1 MLFSLFLFLCVCVIK
16 FINVFIFISIE
27 VIMSLDY
34 YTGLNLKEFLTLNSH
49 LLSEELSNLILKIH
63 EEEIKKAIYE
73 YSKYDL

>member
-1 MLFSLFLFLCVCVIK
+1 
-16 FINVFIFISIE
+16 
-27 VIMSLDY
+27 MSLDY

-63 EEEIKKAIYE
+63 EEEIEKAIYE